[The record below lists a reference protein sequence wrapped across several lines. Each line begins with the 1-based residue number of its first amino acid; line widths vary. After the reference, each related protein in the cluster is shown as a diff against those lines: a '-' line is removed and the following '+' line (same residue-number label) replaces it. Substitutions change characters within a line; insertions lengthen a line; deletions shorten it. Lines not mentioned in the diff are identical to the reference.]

1 MITVG
6 KNASSIIE
14 KLVLEQLQSRVP
26 EEWVM
31 KILEVGGVTTDF
43 RSVCLLVFLE
53 GLIRG
58 DKYEF

>member
-6 KNASSIIE
+6 KNACSIIG

-43 RSVCLLVFLE
+43 RSVCLLVFLG